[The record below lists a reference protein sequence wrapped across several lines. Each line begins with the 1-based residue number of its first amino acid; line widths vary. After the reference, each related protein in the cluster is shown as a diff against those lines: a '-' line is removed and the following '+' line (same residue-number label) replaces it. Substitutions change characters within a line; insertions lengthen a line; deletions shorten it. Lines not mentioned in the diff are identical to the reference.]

1 LRLFQESKRA
11 HVATGPS
18 LNAALITERNAC
30 RPLNDGGHRRT
41 YSQIFWTAPAHPLR
55 LSKRK
60 LTTIASKVNLKLDR
74 AATEKRG
81 VAGHAR
87 RFTHMNQQLIRE
99 QASRASKPD
108 PDGNKRAALML
119 VERIAPQI
127 ATNHTG

>member
-18 LNAALITERNAC
+18 LNAALLLNATHAG
-30 RPLNDGGHRRT
+30 RSTMAATDART
-41 YSQIFWTAPAHPLR
+41 LQIFWTAPAHPLR
-55 LSKRK
+55 LSLRK
-60 LTTIASKVNLKLDR
+60 LTTTASKVNLKLDR
-74 AATEKRG
+74 AATEKLG

-108 PDGNKRAALML
+108 PDGNTRPALML
-119 VERIAPQI
+119 VERIAS
-127 ATNHTG
+127 